1 MKNFKSICI
10 ILAQYFS
17 NTYSSEKANTNQKLK
32 KKKYLDL
39 INDKKKKVIMSDF
52 YKLIEIDGKG
62 LGCIATKM
70 IKPGTLIFSERP
82 GVTTTGDYPE
92 SIYFKTLMSSF
103 KNLTPNEQKEY
114 MELHIHNRFGEEP
127 LDTILPKDLFEEMN
141 PYETETYSALVLK
154 VSGIYSTN
162 TFSDGVGLKMAR

>member
-1 MKNFKSICI
+1 
-10 ILAQYFS
+10 
-17 NTYSSEKANTNQKLK
+17 
-32 KKKYLDL
+32 
-39 INDKKKKVIMSDF
+39 MSDF

-103 KNLTPNEQKEY
+103 KNLTPNDQKEY
-114 MELHIHNRFGEEP
+114 MELHIHNRVGEEP
-127 LDTILPKDLFEEMN
+127 LDTILPKDLFEEMD
-141 PYETETYSALVLK
+141 PDEAKTYSALAVKL
-154 VSGIYSTN
+154 SGIYYTN
-162 TFSDGVGLKMAR
+162 TFIEGVGTKIAR

>member
-1 MKNFKSICI
+1 
-10 ILAQYFS
+10 
-17 NTYSSEKANTNQKLK
+17 
-32 KKKYLDL
+32 
-39 INDKKKKVIMSDF
+39 MSDF

-82 GVTTTGDYPE
+82 GVTTTGDFPE

-103 KNLTPNEQKEY
+103 KNLTPYDQKEY
-114 MELHIHNRFGEEP
+114 MKLHIHNRWGEHSG
-127 LDTILPKDLFEEMN
+127 TILPKDLFEEMN

>member
-1 MKNFKSICI
+1 MDQA
-10 ILAQYFS
+10 LVP
-17 NTYSSEKANTNQKLK
+17 EKANTNQKLK
-32 KKKYLDL
+32 EKKYLDL
-39 INDKKKKVIMSDF
+39 LNDKKKKIVIMSDF

-114 MELHIHNRFGEEP
+114 MELCTFDRFGQEP
-127 LDTILPKDLFEEMN
+127 SDTILPKDLFEEMN
-141 PYETETYSALVLK
+141 PYETENYSALVLK